1 MKKAIVI
8 LISTVFVLTG
18 CETYSYMYAPNRV
31 MDVQIGMTRQDVY
44 AIYGEPKNRSLTQ
57 DSEEWKY
64 RYYADTDGYDVIS
77 IRFVDDVVEKVESYY
92 MSRHR
97 PESKYRNSSK
107 PVEGTNQ

>member
-18 CETYSYMYAPNRV
+18 CETYSYMYAYNRV

-44 AIYGEPKNRSLTQ
+44 AIYGEPNNRSLSK

-77 IRFVDDVVEKVESYY
+77 IRFVDDAVEKVESYY

-97 PESKYRNSSK
+97 PEMKFRNSSK
-107 PVEGTNQ
+107 PVERTNQ